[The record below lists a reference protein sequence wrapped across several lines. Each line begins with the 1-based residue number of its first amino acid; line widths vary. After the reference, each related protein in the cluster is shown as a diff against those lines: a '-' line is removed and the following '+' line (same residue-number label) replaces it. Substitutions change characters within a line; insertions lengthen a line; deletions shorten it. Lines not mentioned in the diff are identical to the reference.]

1 MLLNSLDFTNYLSLM
16 GRSLQLVEFVSLIT
30 LEQFNQILE
39 LLEVKTCRITRIPH
53 EMDRKSQEMLRA
65 ALENSG
71 LASDVQAAMDR
82 LLTREYGYCM
92 TK

>member
-1 MLLNSLDFTNYLSLM
+1 MQIHESAEDYL
-16 GRSLQLVEFVSLIT
+16 EA
-30 LEQFNQILE
+30 IL
-39 LLEVKTCRITRIPH
+39 
-53 EMDRKSQEMLRA
+53 MLRA